1 MNRTRIAQKVWTYGA
16 VAAVA
21 LVATRADD
29 KIDFAKL
36 VKPIFEGRC
45 IECHGAEKH
54 KGDLRLDTRE
64 AALKGSKDQKVI
76 LPGKADDS
84 PVIKHVSL
92 PAGHDD
98 IMPPKGD
105 PLTKEQIE
113 ILRKWINEGAD
124 WPEGL
129 VLGGP
134 SEAAKKLKPPGWEF
148 ANLTKP
154 ANTAGEAD
162 AIQKLG
168 ALGIS
173 VRPIA
178 QNLDWKEATVRPQ
191 DTNKVGEAVGLLR
204 NIPTLVDLNLAGLK
218 ISDADLD
225 HVATLENLVRL
236 HLENTPVTDA
246 GIAKLKGLKNLRYLN
261 LYNTSVGDSSIDTLK
276 GLPNLSNVYLW
287 QTKVSDDGA
296 AALKKAVPTANIN
309 RGEELKMLAK
319 LEEELAAKR
328 KAEDEAKKAE
338 EAKKKEEEEKKKAD
352 EEKKKAEEKKAEDK
366 KEEKKA

>member
-1 MNRTRIAQKVWTYGA
+1 MNRIRIAPKLLACGA
-16 VAAVA
+16 IAGLALTVA
-21 LVATRADD
+21 RADE

-36 VKPIFEGRC
+36 VKPIFESRC
-45 IECHGAEKH
+45 IECHGAEKQ
-54 KGDLRLDTRE
+54 KGDLRLDSGE
-64 AALKGSKDQKVI
+64 VVKAGGDHKAIV
-76 LPGKADDS
+76 PGKADES
-84 PVIKHVSL
+84 EVIKHVSL

-113 ILRKWINEGAD
+113 ILRKWINEGAH

-134 SEAAKKLKPPGWEF
+134 SEAAKRLKPPGWEF

-154 ANTAGEAD
+154 ADTSGEPA

-168 ALGIS
+168 AMGIS
-173 VRPIA
+173 VRPVA

-191 DTNKVGEAVGLLR
+191 DTNKTAEAVALLR

-225 HVATLENLVRL
+225 HIAPLVNLVRL

-246 GIAKLKGLKNLRYLN
+246 GLAKLKGLKNLRYLN
-261 LYNTSVGDSSIDTLK
+261 LYNTSVGDASIDTLK
-276 GLPNLSNVYLW
+276 GMPNLSNLYLW
-287 QTKVSDDGA
+287 QTKITDDGA
-296 AALKKAVPTANIN
+296 AALKKAVPAASIN

-328 KAEDEAKKAE
+328 KAEEEAKKAE
-338 EAKKKEEEEKKKAD
+338 EAKKKEEEEKKKKEE
-352 EEKKKAEEKKAEDK
+352 EEKKKAEEKKA
-366 KEEKKA
+366 